1 MSTFAADALAGRTVL
16 ITGASSGL
24 GRAAAI
30 AVAAHSG
37 RVIAN
42 GRDAARLDETLK
54 ALTGDGH
61 TAIAAP
67 IDDADRAAALMTD
80 AAAQAGGLD
89 GLFHS
94 AGAELVL
101 PMRLVKQKHLDQ
113 VFGAALQGALGLAR
127 AAAKAEV
134 MKPDSSIVF
143 MSSAAAHRGRPGMVA
158 YSAAKAAVEGL
169 TRSLACELAAKTV
182 RVNAIA
188 GGGIETEMH
197 ARLTRTLSDDAIEA
211 YARQHLLGFGR
222 PQDVAD
228 AVLFLLSPAARW
240 ITGATLAVDG
250 GYLAS

>member
-1 MSTFAADALAGRTVL
+1 MSAFAADALAGRTVL

-24 GRAAAI
+24 GRAAAVAI
-30 AVAAHSG
+30 AAHGG
-37 RVIAN
+37 RVVAS
-42 GRDAARLDETLK
+42 GRDAARLDETLS
-54 ALTGDGH
+54 ALAGAGH
-61 TAIAAP
+61 AAIAAP
-67 IDDADRAAALMTD
+67 LDDADQATALMTD

-89 GLFHS
+89 GVFHS

-101 PMRLVKQKHLDQ
+101 PARLVKQKHLDQ
-113 VFGAALQGALGLAR
+113 VFGAALHGALGLAR
-127 AAAKAEV
+127 AAAKAGV
-134 MKPDSSIVF
+134 MNPGSSIVF

-158 YSAAKAAVEGL
+158 YSAAKAAIEGL
-169 TRSLACELAAKTV
+169 TRSLACELAAKAV

-197 ARLTRTLSDDAIEA
+197 ARLTRTLSDEAIAA
-211 YARQHLLGFGR
+211 YAGQHLLGFGR

>member
-1 MSTFAADALAGRTVL
+1 MSTFAVDALAGRTVL

-30 AVAAHSG
+30 AVAAHGG

-42 GRDAARLDETLK
+42 GRDAGRLQDTLSTLAGAAHV
-54 ALTGDGH
+54 ALAG
-61 TAIAAP
+61 P
-67 IDDADRAAALMTD
+67 LDDADQAAAMMAD
-80 AAAQAGGLD
+80 AASQTGGLD
-89 GLFHS
+89 GVFHA

-101 PMRLVKQKHLDQ
+101 PARLVKQKHLDQ

-127 AAAKAEV
+127 SAAKADV

-169 TRSLACELAAKTV
+169 TRSLACELAPKTV

-197 ARLTRTLSDDAIEA
+197 ARLTRTLSDEAIGA
-211 YARQHLLGFGR
+211 YERQHLLGFGR

-240 ITGATLAVDG
+240 ITGSTLAVDG

>member
-1 MSTFAADALAGRTVL
+1 MSTFASDAMAGRTIL

-30 AVAAHSG
+30 AVAACGG
-37 RVIAN
+37 RVIAC
-42 GRDAARLDETLK
+42 GRDSARLDETL
-54 ALTGDGH
+54 ASLAGEGH
-61 TAIAAP
+61 RAVAASL
-67 IDDADRAAALMTD
+67 DDADQAAALVSE
-80 AAAQAGGLD
+80 AAAEVGGLD
-89 GLFHS
+89 GVFHS

-113 VFGAALQGALGLAR
+113 VLGAALDGALGIAR
-127 AAAKAEV
+127 AASKSDV
-134 MKPDSSIVF
+134 MKPGASIVF
-143 MSSAAAHRGRPGMVA
+143 MSSASAHRGRPGMVA

-197 ARLTRTLSDDAIEA
+197 ARLTRTLSQDAVDA
-211 YARQHLLGFGR
+211 YAAQHLLGFGR

-228 AVLFLLSPAARW
+228 AVVFLLSPAARW
-240 ITGATLAVDG
+240 ITGTTVAVDG